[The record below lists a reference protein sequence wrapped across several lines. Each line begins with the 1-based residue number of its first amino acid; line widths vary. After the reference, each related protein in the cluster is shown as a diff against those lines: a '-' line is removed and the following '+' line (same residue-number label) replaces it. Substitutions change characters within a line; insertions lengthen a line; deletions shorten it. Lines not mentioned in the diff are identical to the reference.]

1 MTIRDPLWLKI
12 VLIGSV
18 AAFLGFFLL
27 LPVVLV
33 LASAFEKGVAYYFQ
47 MLADPMTLHAV
58 YLSSLVVLVSVPLN
72 VVFGVAA
79 SWAIARFRFRGRA
92 LLITLIDLPFSVSP
106 VVSGLLFVLLFGA
119 HGWFGHFLRTQG
131 IQILFAPP
139 GIILA
144 TVFITFPFVA
154 RELIPV
160 LEDQGRDEEEAAR
173 LLGAGPW
180 TTFFRITIPSIR
192 WGLFYGIVLSTARA
206 LGEFGAVSVV
216 SGHIRGMT
224 NTVPLHVEILYN
236 EYEYTG
242 AFAVASALMLLSVL
256 TLVLRIVIEGRL
268 KESRLKAGRLQA
280 EPSTVGRLKE
290 EKVT

>member
-58 YLSSLVVLVSVPLN
+58 YLSSLVVFVSVPLN

-144 TVFITFPFVA
+144 TIFITFPFVA

-268 KESRLKAGRLQA
+268 KESRLKAGRLQE

>member
-18 AAFLGFFLL
+18 MAFLGFFLL

-33 LASAFEKGVAYYFQ
+33 LVSAFEKGMAYYFKI
-47 MLADPMTLHAV
+47 LGDPMTLHAV
-58 YLSSLVVLVSVPLN
+58 YLSLLVVLVSVPFN
-72 VVFGVAA
+72 AVFGLAA

-119 HGWFGHFLRTQG
+119 HGWFGQFLRTQG

-216 SGHIRGMT
+216 SGHIRGKT
-224 NTVPLHVEILYN
+224 NTIPLHVEILYN

-242 AFAVASALMLLSVL
+242 AFAVASVLMLLSVL

-268 KESRLKAGRLQA
+268 RESRWKAGHLQ
-280 EPSTVGRLKE
+280 
-290 EKVT
+290 

>member
-268 KESRLKAGRLQA
+268 KESRLKAGSLQE

-290 EKVT
+290 EKFT

>member
-47 MLADPMTLHAV
+47 LLADPMTLHAV
-58 YLSSLVVLVSVPLN
+58 YLSSLVVFVSVPLN

-268 KESRLKAGRLQA
+268 KQ
-280 EPSTVGRLKE
+280 GRLKE
-290 EKVT
+290 GLLKEEKSV

>member
-119 HGWFGHFLRTQG
+119 HGWFGHFLRTKG

-268 KESRLKAGRLQA
+268 KESRLKAGRLQE

>member
-47 MLADPMTLHAV
+47 MLGDPMTLHAV

-180 TTFFRITIPSIR
+180 TTFFRVTIPSIR

-256 TLVLRIVIEGRL
+256 TLVLRVVIEGRL
-268 KESRLKAGRLQA
+268 KESRLKAGRLQE

>member
-58 YLSSLVVLVSVPLN
+58 YLSSLVVFVSVPLN

>member
-18 AAFLGFFLL
+18 TAFLGFFLL

-33 LASAFEKGVAYYFQ
+33 LVSAFEKGVAYYFKI
-47 MLADPMTLHAV
+47 LGDPMTLHAV
-58 YLSSLVVLVSVPLN
+58 YLSLLVVLVSVPFN
-72 VVFGVAA
+72 AVFGLAA

-119 HGWFGHFLRTQG
+119 HGWFGQFLRTQG

-180 TTFFRITIPSIR
+180 MTFFRITIPSIR

-216 SGHIRGMT
+216 SGHIRGKT
-224 NTVPLHVEILYN
+224 NTIPLHVEILYN

-242 AFAVASALMLLSVL
+242 AFAVASVLMLLSVL

-268 KESRLKAGRLQA
+268 RESRWKAGHLQ
-280 EPSTVGRLKE
+280 
-290 EKVT
+290 

>member
-18 AAFLGFFLL
+18 TAFLGFFLL

-58 YLSSLVVLVSVPLN
+58 YLSSLVVFVSVPLN

-216 SGHIRGMT
+216 SGYIRGMT

-268 KESRLKAGRLQA
+268 KESRLKAGRLQE

>member
-268 KESRLKAGRLQA
+268 KESRLKAGRLQE

>member
-47 MLADPMTLHAV
+47 VLADPMTLHAV

-242 AFAVASALMLLSVL
+242 AFVVASALMLLSVL
-256 TLVLRIVIEGRL
+256 TLVLRFVIERRL
-268 KESRLKAGRLQA
+268 KESRLKALA
-280 EPSTVGRLKE
+280 
-290 EKVT
+290 

>member
-33 LASAFEKGVAYYFQ
+33 LASAFEKGVVYYFQ

-58 YLSSLVVLVSVPLN
+58 YLSSLVVFVSVPLN

-256 TLVLRIVIEGRL
+256 TLVLRVVIEGRL
-268 KESRLKAGRLQA
+268 KESRLKAGRLQE

>member
-256 TLVLRIVIEGRL
+256 TLVLRVVIEGRL
-268 KESRLKAGRLQA
+268 KESRLKAGRLQE

>member
-268 KESRLKAGRLQA
+268 KESRLKAGRLQE

-290 EKVT
+290 EKFT

>member
-119 HGWFGHFLRTQG
+119 HGWFGHFLRTQS

-268 KESRLKAGRLQA
+268 KESRLKAGRLQE

-290 EKVT
+290 EKFT

>member
-1 MTIRDPLWLKI
+1 MTLRDPFWLRA
-12 VLIGSV
+12 LLTGCV
-18 AAFLGFFLL
+18 AVFLGVFLV

-33 LASAFEKGVAYYFQ
+33 LISAFEKGLPYYFQ
-47 MLADPMTLHAV
+47 MLVDPMTLHAL
-58 YLSSLVVLVSVPLN
+58 YLSGLVILVSVPLN

-79 SWAIARFRFRGRA
+79 SWAIARFRFPGRA

-106 VVSGLLFVLLFGA
+106 VVAGLLFVLLFGSA
-119 HGWFGHFLRTQG
+119 GWFGDYLRLHG

-139 GIILA
+139 GIIIA

-160 LEDQGRDEEEAAR
+160 LEDQGREEEEAAR

-192 WGLFYGIVLSTARA
+192 WGLFYGIVLSTARS

-216 SGHIRGMT
+216 SGHIRGLT
-224 NTVPLHVEILYN
+224 NTLPLHVEILYN
-236 EYEYTG
+236 EYETTG
-242 AFAVASALMLLSVL
+242 AFAVASALMFFSLI
-256 TLVLRIVIEGRL
+256 TLVLRSII
-268 KESRLKAGRLQA
+268 ESRMKKQGSR
-280 EPSTVGRLKE
+280 G
-290 EKVT
+290 

>member
-58 YLSSLVVLVSVPLN
+58 YLSSLVVFVSVPLN

-144 TVFITFPFVA
+144 TIFITFPFVA

-268 KESRLKAGRLQA
+268 KESRLKAGRLQE
-280 EPSTVGRLKE
+280 EPSTVGRLEE
-290 EKVT
+290 EKFT

>member
-1 MTIRDPLWLKI
+1 M
-12 VLIGSV
+12 
-18 AAFLGFFLL
+18 
-27 LPVVLV
+27 
-33 LASAFEKGVAYYFQ
+33 
-47 MLADPMTLHAV
+47 
-58 YLSSLVVLVSVPLN
+58 
-72 VVFGVAA
+72 
-79 SWAIARFRFRGRA
+79 
-92 LLITLIDLPFSVSP
+92 
-106 VVSGLLFVLLFGA
+106 
-119 HGWFGHFLRTQG
+119 
-131 IQILFAPP
+131 
-139 GIILA
+139 
-144 TVFITFPFVA
+144 
-154 RELIPV
+154 

-268 KESRLKAGRLQA
+268 KESRLKAGRLQE
-280 EPSTVGRLKE
+280 EPSTVGRLEE
-290 EKVT
+290 EKFT

>member
-58 YLSSLVVLVSVPLN
+58 YLSSLVVFVSVPLN

-268 KESRLKAGRLQA
+268 KESRLKAGRLQE

-290 EKVT
+290 EKFT

>member
-33 LASAFEKGVAYYFQ
+33 LASAFEKGMAYYFQ
-47 MLADPMTLHAV
+47 MLSDPMTLHAV

-79 SWAIARFRFRGRA
+79 SWAIARFRFRCRA

-268 KESRLKAGRLQA
+268 KESRLKAGRLQE